1 MTAAPVASVSLD
13 CIRRSLGARYS
24 LERELGRGGMGTVYL
39 ARDLRLDRPVAL
51 KVLLPE
57 FAEQAGLRDRFLRET
72 RTAAS
77 FSHPNI
83 VPGSAA
89 APASL
94 AALELRV
101 GELERW
107 RRGREE

>member
-1 MTAAPVASVSLD
+1 VTTLTIES
-13 CIRRSLGARYS
+13 IRRSLGDRYL

-51 KVLLPE
+51 KILLPE
-57 FAEQAGLRDRFLRET
+57 FVSQVGLRERFLRET

-83 VPGSAA
+83 VPVYAVEETEDH
-89 APASL
+89 L
-94 AALELRV
+94 A
-101 GELERW
+101 
-107 RRGREE
+107 